1 MLNSVEKEEEEEE
14 EEEEEDDDDEEEEL
28 ELNEEDIEMELKF
41 INKNSLQIAKTKNK
55 KFYVT
60 CYTDEDGN
68 VYKIEED
75 EEVGDILG
83 EIKNGIFFVV

>member
-1 MLNSVEKEEEEEE
+1 
-14 EEEEEDDDDEEEEL
+14 
-28 ELNEEDIEMELKF
+28 MELGF
-41 INKNSLQIAKTKNK
+41 ITKNNLEISQTKNK

-60 CYTDEDGN
+60 CYTDEEGN

>member
-1 MLNSVEKEEEEEE
+1 
-14 EEEEEDDDDEEEEL
+14 
-28 ELNEEDIEMELKF
+28 MELKF
-41 INKNSLQIAKTKNK
+41 INKNGLQIAKTKNK

-75 EEVGDILG
+75 EEVGEILG

>member
-1 MLNSVEKEEEEEE
+1 MKKKKKKKKRRR
-14 EEEEEDDDDEEEEL
+14 EEEDDDEDEEEEL

-41 INKNSLQIAKTKNK
+41 INKNGLQIAKTKNK